1 MTLPIKTVTLAI
13 PIDNML
19 GLVMQLPDDKKVE
32 LLDALQ
38 KDLEDR
44 KVILARR
51 NAEQLWYEGD
61 RELYAGKEP
70 EIDYINMDEAAPEG
84 EEIEMTDEE
93 FYEAVKNI

>member
-1 MTLPIKTVTLAI
+1 MTLPIKTINLAI

-19 GLVMQLPDDKKVE
+19 GLAMQLPDDKKVE

-51 NAEQLWYEGD
+51 NAEQLWYEG
-61 RELYAGKEP
+61 EEGLYAGKEP
-70 EIDYINMDEAAPEG
+70 EIDYVNVEDASPEG
-84 EEIEMTDEE
+84 EEIEMTDMELI
-93 FYEAVKNI
+93 EALKNL